1 MARRVQYGERAAAQF
16 DHVAFDEETRWIRRG
31 RDAHAKHLCLNRSV
45 RYQRQIGLVQLPASI
60 IGVRP
65 ELLGEVRATK
75 DVVDVSMGQQEMP
88 NAQVV
93 GLDIVEHLL
102 PLLWRSRARID
113 ESSLVAIVNDVAIF
127 GKRTD
132 NEGLD
137 GHSNEDFRF
146 GIWSSGLRIRDVQTC
161 GDSSMH
167 VGQRRS
173 SVASFVRLSC
183 NYPYPSVSF
192 PNVKHLHQTILR
204 ALPLPFVAAFC
215 TLMFLL
221 LMQFLIRYL
230 PELVGR
236 GLPMGALIEL
246 VAYSLAYMVTLAVP
260 MSWLIALLAAFGRL
274 SESRAFLVVKSAGVS
289 LGQLIWPS
297 LIAGIVLAAGMAY
310 FNNVM
315 LPEANYRMADL
326 WRDIRVARPG
336 FELEP
341 GVFYSGLNGYA
352 IRAEDIP
359 PDSTGLLLRVT
370 VFDSSKPGMR
380 TVLVADRAQ
389 LATTFGGQRLEMQM
403 EDGELHRR
411 NDGRR
416 AQEERYERLSF
427 DRHRIAFDISDLTFA
442 RSDSLSGGRSDRTM
456 RTSEMI
462 AVVDSLERGTV
473 VRLSELGE
481 TLQRLSPLAAAP
493 VGRPHHRPLLDVRED
508 SVQSGANRAILDG
521 LSDSTREAVY
531 DLATQRARSLRS
543 EADATN
549 NAVHWELQRA
559 NRYRVEIYKKNSIAL
574 ACLIFVL
581 IGVPLGLAVARGG
594 VGLIA
599 TLAVAVFL
607 FYWITLVQGE
617 KLADRGL
624 LSPWLGM
631 WAANVVFGI
640 LGLYLTVREN
650 RDPAGRDPIRRLA
663 GLFARRK

>member
-1 MARRVQYGERAAAQF
+1 M
-16 DHVAFDEETRWIRRG
+16 
-31 RDAHAKHLCLNRSV
+31 
-45 RYQRQIGLVQLPASI
+45 
-60 IGVRP
+60 
-65 ELLGEVRATK
+65 
-75 DVVDVSMGQQEMP
+75 
-88 NAQVV
+88 
-93 GLDIVEHLL
+93 
-102 PLLWRSRARID
+102 
-113 ESSLVAIVNDVAIF
+113 
-127 GKRTD
+127 KR
-132 NEGLD
+132 
-137 GHSNEDFRF
+137 
-146 GIWSSGLRIRDVQTC
+146 
-161 GDSSMH
+161 
-167 VGQRRS
+167 
-173 SVASFVRLSC
+173 
-183 NYPYPSVSF
+183 
-192 PNVKHLHQTILR
+192 LHQTILR

-236 GLPMGALIEL
+236 GLPVGALVEL
-246 VAYSLAYMVTLAVP
+246 IAYSLAYMVTLAVP
-260 MSWLIALLAAFGRL
+260 MAWLIALLAAFGRL
-274 SESRAFLVVKSAGVS
+274 SESRAYLVVKSAGVS

-297 LIAGIVLAAGMAY
+297 MLVGMLLAAGMAY

-315 LPEANYRMADL
+315 LPEANYRMAGL

-352 IRAEDIP
+352 IRAENIP
-359 PDSTGLLLRVT
+359 PDSTGLLLGVT
-370 VFDSSKPGMR
+370 LFDSSTPG
-380 TVLVADRAQ
+380 TQSLLVANRAK
-389 LATTFGGQRLEMQM
+389 LSTAFGGQRLEMRL

-411 NDGRR
+411 NNGSRG
-416 AQEERYERLSF
+416 QEERYERLNF
-427 DRHRIAFDISDLTFA
+427 DRHRIAFDISDLAFA

-462 AVVDSLERGTV
+462 AVVDSLDLGTEI
-473 VRLSELGE
+473 RLADLSE
-481 TLQRLSPLAAAP
+481 TLRRLSPLAVHP
-493 VGRPHHRPLLDVRED
+493 GSRPHTFPHEGGRGD
-508 SVQSGANRAILDG
+508 SAEIGADRLVLEG
-521 LSDSTREAVY
+521 LADSTREAIY
-531 DLATQRARSLRS
+531 DLAAQRARSLRS
-543 EADATN
+543 EADATG
-549 NAVHWELQRA
+549 NAVRWELQRA

-617 KLADRGL
+617 KLADRGM

-640 LGLYLTVREN
+640 LGIYLTIREN